1 MVLQAIERVN
11 RGLGR
16 VAAYCAIVMML
27 AQVFSVVARYV
38 FSFGIISVQ
47 ETVIYGHALIFLLGA
62 ALVLQENGHVRVD
75 VFYEGLSERTRR
87 FVDLAALLF
96 FVLPVAC
103 VVLWYS
109 WPYVA
114 RSWST
119 LEGSRQSGGLPA
131 VFLLK
136 SAILVFAVSLILQ
149 VIATTAR
156 ITKGESWE
164 QER

>member
-38 FSFGIISVQ
+38 FSFGIIAVQ
-47 ETVIYGHALIFLLGA
+47 ETVVYGHALIFLLGA
-62 ALVLQENGHVRVD
+62 AFVLQENAHVRVD
-75 VFYEGLSERTRR
+75 VFYEAMGERTRR
-87 FVDLAALLF
+87 IVNLIGLLF
-96 FVLPVAC
+96 FVLPVAW

-109 WPYVA
+109 YPYVV

-119 LEGSRQSGGLPA
+119 FEGSRQSGGLPA
-131 VFLLK
+131 VCLLK
-136 SAILVFAVSLILQ
+136 SAVWIFGASLILQ
-149 VIATTAR
+149 VVGTGAR